1 MIIIKPARRISFIL
15 FLSVLCASASV
26 VSEAGGLKLSPPVIK
41 MGAFYGGA
49 DLRISGSTTA
59 GAVIVTIAGENTEE
73 ILNRK
78 VRVAGIWINRGKV
91 HVSGVPSLFLVF
103 SNEPQAKFLSRKTID
118 EFQLDE
124 KSLEKRMVIE
134 PDDLDLPTI
143 RSAFITMKTRQKI
156 YDSFVGNDILKMT
169 SGRGKTEYQIN
180 FRWPKKAPA
189 GTYTLKAYHC
199 ANGEVAASEQLEFKV
214 VEEGFPAWM
223 AGLAQN
229 RALLYGLLAVI
240 TALLVGAGIDFL
252 ASRLG
257 KAGAATH

>member
-1 MIIIKPARRISFIL
+1 M
-15 FLSVLCASASV
+15 
-26 VSEAGGLKLSPPVIK
+26 PPVIK
-41 MGAFYGGA
+41 MGTFYGGA

-59 GAVIVTIAGENTEE
+59 GAVIVTISGENTDEV
-73 ILNRK
+73 LNRK

-103 SNEPQAKFLSRKTID
+103 SNTAQAKFLSRKTID

-124 KSLEKRMVIE
+124 KSLESRMHIE
-134 PDDLDLPTI
+134 PADLDLPAI
-143 RSAFITMKTRQKI
+143 RSAFITMKTRRKV
-156 YDSFVGNDILKMT
+156 YDSFVGDDIVKKT
-169 SGRGKTEYQIN
+169 SGGEQTEYQIN

-199 ANGEVAASEQLEFKV
+199 ANGKVAASEQLEFKV

-229 RALLYGLLAVI
+229 TPLLYGLLAVI
-240 TALLVGAGIDFL
+240 TALLVGVGIDFL
-252 ASRLG
+252 ASRFG
-257 KAGAATH
+257 RAGVTSH